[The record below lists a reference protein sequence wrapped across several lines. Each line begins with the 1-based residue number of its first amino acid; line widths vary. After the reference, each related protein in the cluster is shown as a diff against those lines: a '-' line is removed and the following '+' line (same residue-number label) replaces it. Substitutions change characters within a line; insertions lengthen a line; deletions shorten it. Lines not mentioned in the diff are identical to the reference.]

1 MKDIYIVIS
10 QTGTLLST
18 ILKIVTRKEYNHA
31 SISLDSDLNKMYSFG
46 RKNPY
51 NPFIGVFL
59 IEKINK
65 GTYKRFINT
74 KCKVMKIT
82 VTDEQ
87 YNVISCKLN
96 EMVVDM
102 DKYKYNLLGLFLAA
116 IHINWHSDNKFY
128 CSEFVRYILDFG
140 NVDVSMIPEIAH
152 PINFLDMNDGCVLYE
167 GLLRNYNSKVKK
179 LKL

>member
-1 MKDIYIVIS
+1 MKDVYIVIS
-10 QTGTLLST
+10 QTGTFLST
-18 ILKIVTRKEYNHA
+18 ILKIITGKEYNHA

-59 IEKINK
+59 IEKINV

-74 KCKVMKIT
+74 KCKVIKISVT
-82 VTDEQ
+82 VEQ
-87 YNVISCKLN
+87 YDLILCKLN

-102 DKYKYNLLGLFLAA
+102 DKYKYNLLGLFFAA

-128 CSEFVRYILDFG
+128 CSEFVRYILAIG
-140 NVDVSMIPEIAH
+140 SVDVSMLPEIVH
-152 PINFLDMNDGCVLYE
+152 PINFLDMDGGCVLYE
-167 GLLRNYNSKVKK
+167 GLLKDYPESRR
-179 LKL
+179 LRL